1 MAGKPLQQLFWNRSV
16 NKHWKY
22 SVQVKCVYGESFFLP
37 VSTWPQACDGF
48 YYLKSH
54 FVISLEAELEK
65 FCSSCWPCLPASCST
80 WCQGQGASLCQE
92 MVPTWDP
99 LLHTTGLLQSCR
111 WTGVSSG
118 GERAQNSEPA
128 PWEGRALLAAQWR
141 KNICFLQVS
150 VETEYAVQGEPGS
163 VVVRLRALQL
173 SASVLAGLS
182 PHEQAA
188 CSAGREGAG
197 CAVLLAA
204 ALQTVFGAFWNSLS
218 IYYVYT
224 QIFIYI

>member
-128 PWEGRALLAAQWR
+128 RWEGRALLAAQWR

-163 VVVRLRALQL
+163 VVVRLRGTAAQC
-173 SASVLAGLS
+173 LS
-182 PHEQAA
+182 PGRTESPWTGSLLSRQRG
-188 CSAGREGAG
+188 CRLRCPFGSSSADCLRSF
-197 CAVLLAA
+197 LK
-204 ALQTVFGAFWNSLS
+204 FS
-218 IYYVYT
+218 
-224 QIFIYI
+224 